1 MKKIGFLGPRGT
13 FTEMAAKFMF
23 PQDERIPL
31 KTIPKTIDLAF
42 NKGTDYAVVP
52 IENAIE
58 GTVNVT
64 LDYLIHQKPMPIVAS
79 VSIGIAHHLLTA
91 SRKDFAS
98 LAPKKIISH
107 PQALAQCHRFIQQH
121 FPDVT
126 IEHADSTAQA
136 AAALAKNQDE
146 DVCVIANRE
155 AANLYGL
162 KIAAEDIHDYRE
174 NQTRFLVVSAHADA
188 TPIVPPSAQTGE
200 VTTLM
205 ITLPL
210 DFTGALHQVLSAFA
224 WRKLNLSKIE
234 SRPTKT
240 GLGNYFFIIDV
251 EQLMDDVL
259 LPGAIAEL
267 SALGCKVDVLGSYCA
282 YSDQLVQAGKG

>member
-13 FTEMAAKFMF
+13 FTEMAAKFLF

-31 KTIPKTIDLAF
+31 KTIPRTIDLAF

-64 LDYLIHQKPMPIVAS
+64 LDYLIHQKPMPIVGA
-79 VSIGIAHHLLTA
+79 VSIGIAHHLLSA
-91 SRKDFAS
+91 SRKEFAS
-98 LAPKKIISH
+98 IAPKKIISH
-107 PQALAQCHRFIQQH
+107 PQALAQCHAFIQEH
-121 FPDVT
+121 FPDV
-126 IEHADSTAQA
+126 IVEHADSTAQA
-136 AAALAKNQDE
+136 AAWLAKHQQD

-162 KIAAEDIHDYRE
+162 SIVAEDIHDYRE
-174 NQTRFLVVSAHADA
+174 NQTRFLVVSASHQQEQLVTKQAH
-188 TPIVPPSAQTGE
+188 VGE

-205 ITLPL
+205 VTLPS

-251 EQLMDDVL
+251 QQLMDDVL

-267 SALGCKVDVLGSYCA
+267 NALGCKVDVLGSYCT
-282 YSDQLVQAGKG
+282 YSDQLTRVEK